1 MTTNHLP
8 FLLNWAYVDSISR
21 SEIMPFDIN
30 QLNNLDYKEAEPLL
44 SDYINC
50 VVEEF
55 TKSPEGEA
63 YTQKH
68 PDFGEWIRTFTEM
81 SYIYEGFTLPEITK
95 ANAETVM
102 EHIIPRKLTLMERS
116 EADDAISELVAFWNF
131 LKREYKFRS
140 AEAIITYLVGIE
152 GKFTDWMFDPTKGG
166 MAKSF
171 IMGGMQAGFDM
182 RTQEGL
188 QNFQKVYNQQI
199 LSEKPKNSFF
209 EQLGRMFTDASS
221 EAGIPLSNPK
231 SSKQK
236 PKTNTKGFESP
247 DKNKKSKRKK
257 GHGFS

>member
-171 IMGGMQAGFDM
+171 IMGGMKSGFDM
-182 RTQEGL
+182 TTQKGMEAYK
-188 QNFQKVYNQQI
+188 NAYNQKI
-199 LSEKPKNSFF
+199 LSEQPKNSFM
-209 EQLGRMFTDASS
+209 QKLGNLFTGFFPEVD
-221 EAGIPLSNPK
+221 IPPSIQK
-231 SSKQK
+231 SAKKK

-247 DKNKKSKRKK
+247 DKNKKSKGKTK
-257 GHGFS
+257 